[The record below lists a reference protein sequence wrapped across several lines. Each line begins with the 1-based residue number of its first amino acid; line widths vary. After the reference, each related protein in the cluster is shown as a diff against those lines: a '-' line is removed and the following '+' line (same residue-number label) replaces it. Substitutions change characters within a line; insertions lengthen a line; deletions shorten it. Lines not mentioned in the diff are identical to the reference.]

1 MCVKCTGRRRASRDA
16 ERSDRRLDGRR
27 APPRPRAAPGA
38 GCARAGFFMIHRTRC
53 ITYTLL
59 YYPLTYSSPHT
70 LLCVPGRVGS
80 AHSRVETRHS
90 HVTLE
95 THTDHR
101 HRSLFT
107 RADTPPTFCSNLLS
121 FVGAL
126 PPPPSIQLLTSRR
139 DLSSTLSAH
148 TNTSAWS
155 TRGQGRGA
163 HICHDTCHRI
173 THAGRVV
180 VSRHHTA

>member
-16 ERSDRRLDGRR
+16 ERSDRRLDLAR
-27 APPRPRAAPGA
+27 GA
-38 GCARAGFFMIHRTRC
+38 GCARGLFHRTMHH
-53 ITYTLL
+53 IYFTLL
-59 YYPLTYSSPHT
+59 PLNI
-70 LLCVPGRVGS
+70 LFS
-80 AHSRVETRHS
+80 AHTPVRPWAGGERTLESRDSSQSRHS
-90 HVTLE
+90 GDT
-95 THTDHR
+95 
-101 HRSLFT
+101 HRSLFRT
-107 RADTPPTFCSNLLS
+107 RTRRQRSVLTFYGKVS